1 MPTIR
6 VDGCDLYYEEH
17 GTGTALLFI
26 HGLVTDAHTWED
38 QVGRLA
44 SSFRCVTYDRRGSSR
59 STLGEPVSPDLVQ
72 HARDAAELIRALA
85 LEGCVLIASSLGG
98 VIGLEVMRLFPGL
111 VRGAVLSEPAAF
123 YLVPADGDEL
133 VARTAEVV
141 RHAFDAAGPEAAV
154 EGFALQMDPAAWDRT
169 DGAER
174 ARMQGNHRALLEA
187 LKGPPYR
194 IDADE
199 IATISVP
206 TVVICGDTSPKA
218 FRIAA
223 QRLAQLIR
231 GVTLVQA
238 AGSGHLVYVHR
249 PEFFASTISEFAERL
264 S

>member
-1 MPTIR
+1 MPTIP

-17 GTGTALLFI
+17 GSGPGLLFI
-26 HGLVTDAHTWED
+26 HGLVTDAGTWED

-59 STLGEPVSPDLVQ
+59 STLGNPVSPDLVQ

-85 LEGCVLIASSLGG
+85 LERCVLVASSLGG
-98 VIGLEVMRLFPGL
+98 VIGLELMRFFPGL

-123 YLVPADGDEL
+123 YLVPADGEEL

-141 RHAFDAAGPEAAV
+141 SRAFDAAGPEAAV
-154 EGFALQMDPAAWDRT
+154 EGFALHMDPAAWDLT
-169 DGAER
+169 EEPER
-174 ARMQGNHRALLEA
+174 ARMRANYRALFEA
-187 LKGPPYR
+187 MKSPPYK
-194 IDADE
+194 IDAGE

-206 TVVICGDTSPKA
+206 TVVICGDMSPKA
-218 FRIAA
+218 FQVAA
-223 QRLAQLIR
+223 QRLAELIR
-231 GVTLVQA
+231 CVTLVRA
-238 AGSGHLVYVHR
+238 AGSGHLVYVHQ